1 MTNEEQDNEDNKQEG
16 GVGWVLWTMSKYQ
29 MTTKTQ
35 KIMMIKYWGVV
46 IDVDDLHH
54 TLKNYH
60 WKSAIM

>member
-1 MTNEEQDNEDNKQEG
+1 
-16 GVGWVLWTMSKYQ
+16 MSKHQ

-35 KIMMIKYWGVV
+35 RIMMIKDWGVI

-54 TLKNYH
+54 TLKNYL